1 MSSVWHKIG
10 PCPPDCDKKDLP
22 HTIVDSQEKVWVSF
36 KYENLPIFCFGCGR
50 LGHGVKECQVLSSVE
65 KERSDGDF
73 PYSIELK
80 AESNLVG
87 KESLLFEFFTKES
100 MKQYQYKGG
109 VEMGI
114 GSEVND
120 GGKDVVA

>member
-1 MSSVWHKIG
+1 MSSVWHKIC
-10 PCPPDCDKKDLP
+10 PCPPDCVKKDLLY
-22 HTIVDSQEKVWVSF
+22 TI
-36 KYENLPIFCFGCGR
+36 
-50 LGHGVKECQVLSSVE
+50 GHRVKECQVLSSVE

-73 PYSIELK
+73 PYSVELK

-87 KESLLFEFFTKES
+87 KESLLFKIFTKES
-100 MKQYQYKGG
+100 MKQYQYTGG